1 MQKINLIYFWRFESE
16 KGFDLLVDSL
26 ICFHKK
32 YWELTFNINLF
43 GDWTLKSYLLD
54 NPILKPYL
62 WKNIFYHGRVW
73 RDIIEKS
80 LKNSH
85 FAVVPSR
92 FLETFGLV
100 ALESLSLWVPVIW
113 FKKWWLI
120 SFVFDNL
127 DISCQTWVNDAEK
140 LANLIEWLT
149 NIDNNSWKIL
159 SEKSVEISKM
169 YELDSWIKQFDKLT
183 DWSKKILMVS
193 DYLPVIWW
201 IENYIK
207 SLKTIL
213 PKYWYDIELFWHSWF
228 GGKIPR
234 WFRLLWLPFTWC
246 NLYWAIKFIYKI
258 WKYKPDIIWFHS
270 INRFFGWIM
279 PFVASFSKSKKFI
292 MYHDFGY
299 FHPYPSIVNEQSQLD
314 YKLWLRNFMLAAWN
328 VWIFWKISVFLKYLS
343 SISIQSVVKNSVD
356 YHLVPSEFMISVLE
370 NNFSIDSNKI
380 KVLPHFINK
389 W

>member
-1 MQKINLIYFWRFESE
+1 MR
-16 KGFDLLVDSL
+16 
-26 ICFHKK
+26 
-32 YWELTFNINLF
+32 
-43 GDWTLKSYLLD
+43 TLKLIFFGRLEAEKWFDILVCAFERLFWKSNFDIELNIYWDWKLKDTLL
-54 NPILKPYL
+54 NSLILKPYL
-62 WKNIFYHGRVW
+62 WKKIFYHGRVGK
-73 RDIIEKS
+73 DIIEKS
-80 LKNSH
+80 LKDSH

-100 ALESLSLWVPVIW
+100 ALESLSLWVPVVW

-120 SFVFDNL
+120 NFVFDNL
-127 DISCQTWVNDAEK
+127 DISCQTWIDDSEK
-140 LANLIEWLT
+140 LANLIEGLT
-149 NIDNNSWKIL
+149 SIDENSWKIL

-169 YELDSWIKQFDKLT
+169 YDLNSWIKQFDKLT
-183 DWSKKILMVS
+183 NWSKKILMVS

-201 IENYIK
+201 IENYIQ
-207 SLKTIL
+207 SLKNIL
-213 PKYWYDIELFWHSWF
+213 PKYWYDIDLFWHSWF
-228 GGKIPR
+228 WGKIPR

-246 NLYWAIKFIYKI
+246 NLYRAIKFIYKI
-258 WKYKPDIIWFHS
+258 WKYKPEIIRFHS

-279 PFVASFSKSKKFI
+279 PFVARFFKSKKFI

-314 YKLWLRNFMLAAWN
+314 YKLWLRNFIMAAWK
-328 VWIFWKISVFLKYLS
+328 VWILWKISVFLKYLS

-356 YHLVPSEFMISVLE
+356 CHLVPSEFMIPVLE

-380 KVLPHFINK
+380 KVLTHFINK